1 MQSKTGIFLLTAF
14 FFLFA
19 LFVNGCSAPSA
30 EQQNRLQLYSLLD
43 EPAAE
48 RLSVTGQS
56 ALKWKSR
63 QVELSLERKIESA
76 SNPAERRHFAAVL
89 SLFKLFTALCPPESV
104 SGMGHA
110 AYAVDDKRVYEKG
123 VLLLTPE
130 SKGLLKDFFN
140 PQDTLDIK
148 ALYGDVPAQT
158 AAFFAADIRVTE
170 LWKTL
175 GECGGFS
182 EILAAKLPAGI
193 PVAEFVSAMDGV
205 WQLTLLQAD
214 KKHTVIKIS
223 VPDKESLIFNMF
235 SMAAHAPSG
244 GTRLF
249 LPGFGTFIRQDGRLT
264 LYLGA
269 PAEEIFKAAE
279 KDKLTFDDR
288 IMAQMPEKAAFFAFA
303 DPRKI
308 NDDLKNISLGRLSF
322 AAVAGMEEPV
332 VLAVSHLAE
341 EYGYL
346 ISANGG
352 GGILSPD
359 IELFNDIILPLFK
372 DCLPDKNQLSP
383 SKTVKKVRLS
393 QQRCSCAALLAQ
405 AAKAVKDQPELEGGF
420 YRIEEGKMI
429 PAEAAGFEVVLFKSK
444 TPSRSL
450 PIVIAPAH
458 KEGFCAC
465 GLDGKVSRYQLVKPD
480 SFRRIAGFLHTVYKF
495 DEKVFRELVTL
506 AGELDRKQGK

>member
-1 MQSKTGIFLLTAF
+1 MQSKTGIFLLTAL

-148 ALYGDVPAQT
+148 ALYGDIPAQT

-214 KKHTVIKIS
+214 KKHTVI
-223 VPDKESLIFNMF
+223 L
-235 SMAAHAPSG
+235 
-244 GTRLF
+244 
-249 LPGFGTFIRQDGRLT
+249 
-264 LYLGA
+264 
-269 PAEEIFKAAE
+269 
-279 KDKLTFDDR
+279 
-288 IMAQMPEKAAFFAFA
+288 
-303 DPRKI
+303 
-308 NDDLKNISLGRLSF
+308 
-322 AAVAGMEEPV
+322 
-332 VLAVSHLAE
+332 
-341 EYGYL
+341 
-346 ISANGG
+346 
-352 GGILSPD
+352 
-359 IELFNDIILPLFK
+359 
-372 DCLPDKNQLSP
+372 
-383 SKTVKKVRLS
+383 
-393 QQRCSCAALLAQ
+393 
-405 AAKAVKDQPELEGGF
+405 
-420 YRIEEGKMI
+420 
-429 PAEAAGFEVVLFKSK
+429 
-444 TPSRSL
+444 
-450 PIVIAPAH
+450 
-458 KEGFCAC
+458 
-465 GLDGKVSRYQLVKPD
+465 LVKGAEIV
-480 SFRRIAGFLHTVYKF
+480 S
-495 DEKVFRELVTL
+495 
-506 AGELDRKQGK
+506 